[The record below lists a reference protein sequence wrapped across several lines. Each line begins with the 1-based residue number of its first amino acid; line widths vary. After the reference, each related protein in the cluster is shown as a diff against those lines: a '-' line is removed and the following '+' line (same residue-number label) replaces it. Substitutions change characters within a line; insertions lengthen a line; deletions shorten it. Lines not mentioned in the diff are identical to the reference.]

1 MVIHGRLFPENLF
14 SLGRLERFISACDF
28 DVGAGRWGAGATR
41 LSPTSKSQAEINPSK
56 RPRENKF
63 SGNNLP

>member
-14 SLGRLERFISACDF
+14 SLGRLEGFISAFDF

-41 LSPTSKSQAEINPSK
+41 LL
-56 RPRENKF
+56 F
-63 SGNNLP
+63 